1 MCEQTFLHGEH
12 KHNLVSEHSSLSV
25 TANKTQPGASSVF
38 VSVPIS
44 ITSEELM
51 VHLGLLQWGSRKRI
65 QSVLL
70 QWDLRVESIPL
81 KPVDGSAL
89 VHEHILK
96 NTKSA
101 EVLLRTTAWFPSAM
115 QLHTYSCWHPARPKP
130 IPNPSTPW
138 EEMAAEGT
146 NHEEWGRMQWLAEVQ
161 KGFLRKGQDYS
172 GGMGPAPWWAGAA
185 HSSPSAE
192 PSGWVRCWALLC
204 QVLRHPK
211 DHDGMA
217 RNGARLAERKLSLAK
232 GMLQAQSPQI
242 QREMKSPL
250 ILRPVC
256 PCNLNKISHLLAIIK
271 HKRDAQPCCIYH
283 SKVKITPP
291 FTSVLHK

>member
-1 MCEQTFLHGEH
+1 MCEQTSLHGEH

-25 TANKTQPGASSVF
+25 TANKPQPGASSVF
-38 VSVPIS
+38 VSVSTS
-44 ITSEELM
+44 ITSGELM
-51 VHLGLLQWGSRKRI
+51 VYLGLLQWGSQKRI

-89 VHEHILK
+89 VHKHILK

-146 NHEEWGRMQWLAEVQ
+146 NHEEWGCMQWLAEVQ
-161 KGFLRKGQDYS
+161 KGFLRKGRTTQV
-172 GGMGPAPWWAGAA
+172 GWAQRLG
-185 HSSPSAE
+185 E
-192 PSGWVRCWALLC
+192 
-204 QVLRHPK
+204 QVLPTAPHQQSHR
-211 DHDGMA
+211 A
-217 RNGARLAERKLSLAK
+217 RWD
-232 GMLQAQSPQI
+232 AQSCSAKSCSTPRTVLVWQGEGLGGQSESCPFPKECCKPKSPHI
-242 QREMKSPL
+242 QREMKSLL
-250 ILRPVC
+250 IFWPVC
-256 PCNLNKISHLLAIIK
+256 SCNLNKISHLLAIIK